1 MSFFSSIFNGLTL
14 NARDAAVDLGLN
26 MAVKVANYRKQNGK
40 LRFYSPRGYDSMVVY
55 AAKRTMMQ
63 MAFATLNDLYP
74 KYLRQLDVKKATAAY
89 AMNQGKELTKI
100 IENGKI
106 ADENLLNN
114 QGVHLTY
121 KGKPANEGLLLWVKN
136 EDGKSV
142 SLKVQTYWDKIK
154 GLSNEAAAKSDSN
167 DTTCVDA
174 PAVSEDY
181 MFLDLGATITAQ
193 SANNLILTKV
203 QGRDWSRKELV
214 SGGDVNF
221 TVTGKIVSN
230 YPDVYPYAE
239 VSRFVTLMQHK
250 GVIQVFN
257 LLFQQFNVTQI
268 LVKDFQMGQNEGF
281 KNVQPYSFTCVGVE
295 PDKEVAAVTDTIDA
309 TNVQVAKMKKKGWE
323 KVLLDKLKSAAAN
336 QAAQMFETL
345 TANTI

>member
-1 MSFFSSIFNGLTL
+1 MSFVSSIFSGLTM
-14 NARDAAVDLGLN
+14 NATNAAVDLGLN
-26 MAVKVANYRKQNGK
+26 MAVKVANYRKRNGQ
-40 LRFYSPRGYDSMVVY
+40 LVFYSPRGYDSMVVY

-74 KYLRQLDVKKATAAY
+74 KYLRQMDRKRAKAAY
-89 AMNQGKELTKI
+89 ESNQGKELTKI
-100 IENGKI
+100 IENGQI
-106 ADENLLNN
+106 ADEKYTGDA
-114 QGVHLTY
+114 GVTLKY
-121 KGKPANEGLLLWVKN
+121 KGKPANEALLMWI
-136 EDGKSV
+136 KSENGSKV
-142 SLKVQTYWDKIK
+142 TLNVQTYWDKIK
-154 GLSNEAAAKSDSN
+154 GLSNEAAAQSSSN
-167 DTTCVDA
+167 ESTTVSV
-174 PAVSEDY
+174 PAKDENST
-181 MFLDLGATITAQ
+181 FLDLGATIQAQ
-193 SANNLILTKV
+193 SANNVILTKV
-203 QGRDWSRKELV
+203 VGRDWSRKELV

-239 VSRFVTLMQHK
+239 VSRFITLMQHK

-257 LLFQQFNVTQI
+257 LMFQQFNVSQI
-268 LVKDFQMGQNEGF
+268 LIKDFQMGQNEGF

-336 QAAQMFETL
+336 QAAQMLETL